1 MNATPAGQAAQASQ
15 EDRAVQAARSAPT
28 VQVAATAPTAQTAKT
43 AQTARGAQAAPPA
56 RPVIPRATYR
66 LQLHRDFG
74 FDAARAVLPYLQR
87 LGISH
92 VYCSPIT
99 RARPGSRHGYDVVD
113 HAQINPE
120 LGGHA
125 GFIAFAA
132 AARALGLGLLIDQVP
147 NHMCVFGADNPWWQ
161 DVLAHG
167 QASEFAAYFDIDW
180 LPPNP
185 ALHGK
190 LLLPVLGDAYGDVLE
205 RGEIRLQ
212 GDAAAGAL
220 ALHYHEHRFPLDPAS
235 YALLLQAAAARCQ
248 GSTALALRALASEC
262 RALPPR
268 DAVDAAPASDAPPRH
283 VPCRRMQQRLA
294 RLLQRDRHAAA
305 ALQAMVDEFN
315 AEPGHE
321 RLHALHERQ
330 AWRLAD
336 WRMAADEIN
345 YRRFFDI
352 NELAAVRVEDPR
364 VFEAVQGMA
373 LDLAAQGH
381 VDGLRI
387 DHADGLLD
395 PAAYFGRLQQGL
407 AQRLGRGADAAGARP
422 LYVVAEK
429 ITAAHEEMP
438 RDWVVH
444 GSTGYR
450 FSNVVNGVFVERRN
464 AQRMERVWRAFG
476 GSDACER
483 IVADCKRMV
492 AHGAMAAQL
501 TTLTQALQRIALAD
515 RRTRDYGVHMLR
527 DALAE
532 VAAAMPVY
540 RTYVVQ
546 QASAQDRQFIDWAVA
561 QARRRS
567 DALAP
572 TVFDFLRQCLL
583 AEALPGADP
592 ALAERVRVF
601 AMAFQQFCA
610 PVAAKGIEDTAFYRY
625 HRLVSLNEVGGD
637 PASFGVSASAFHG
650 ANRDRRAHWPHTLL
664 ATSTHDHKRS
674 EDVRCRIDVLSEVP
688 AAWRLAMRRWK
699 TQTRSWRVV
708 VDGEAA
714 PGAADLMLLHQT
726 LLGTLPP
733 EGLDEPGLGA
743 YRERIEAY
751 MLKAAR
757 EAKLHTRW
765 VRPDA
770 EYEAALLGTVRGLL
784 GRLDGNPVLADL
796 QARARRV
803 AWFGAW
809 NALAMTVLKCSVP
822 GVPDFYQGN
831 ELVELSLVDP
841 DNRRPVDFALRRR
854 LLVELQALRGDGAS
868 PIAPAAL
875 AAMARQPEDG
885 RLKLWLAWRL
895 LTLRREQPA
904 LWRDG
909 SYVALRV
916 LGDKR
921 RHALAFARRT
931 PQATLLVAVAR
942 KFAQLGGEPGTP
954 PVGAALWAGT
964 EVRRPDW
971 LPRRPLRARELF
983 SEREVVL
990 GAGPLALAER
1000 FAELPLTALWIP
1012 AAEHGGA

>member
-1 MNATPAGQAAQASQ
+1 MNAPHSATP
-15 EDRAVQAARSAPT
+15 
-28 VQVAATAPTAQTAKT
+28 
-43 AQTARGAQAAPPA
+43 

-74 FDAARAVLPYLQR
+74 FDAARALLPYLQR
-87 LGISH
+87 LGVSH
-92 VYCSPIT
+92 VYCSPIM

-120 LGGHA
+120 LGGMA
-125 GFIAFAA
+125 GFAAFAE
-132 AARALGLGLLIDQVP
+132 AARALGLGLLLDQVP
-147 NHMCVFGADNPWWQ
+147 NHMGVFGADNGWWQ
-161 DVLAHG
+161 DVLEHG
-167 QASEFAAYFDIDW
+167 PASQFAAYFDIDW
-180 LPPNP
+180 QPPNP

-190 LLLPVLGDAYGDVLE
+190 LLLPVLGDAYGEVLD
-205 RGEIRLQ
+205 RGEIQLRCE
-212 GDAAAGAL
+212 AEAGTL
-220 ALHYHEHRFPLDPAS
+220 TLHYYEHRFPLDPAS
-235 YALLLQAAAARCQ
+235 YALALQAAAQRGA
-248 GSTALALRALASEC
+248 GTAAVALRALASEC

-268 DAVDAAPASDAPPRH
+268 HAPVEAAAAP
-283 VPCRRMQQRLA
+283 VPARRDSCRRMQQRLA

-305 ALQAMVDEFN
+305 ALHGAV
-315 AEPGHE
+315 AEINGE
-321 RLHALHERQ
+321 AGRDRLHALHELQ
-330 AWRLAD
+330 AYRLAD

-352 NELAAVRVEDPR
+352 NELAAVRVEDER
-364 VFEAVQGMA
+364 VFEAVQGLV
-373 LDLAAQGH
+373 LDLAAQGR

-387 DHADGLLD
+387 DHPDGLLD
-395 PAAYFGRLQQGL
+395 PAAYFGRLQLGL
-407 AQRLGRGADAAGARP
+407 ARRLGGDTGARP
-422 LYVVAEK
+422 LYLVVEK
-429 ITAAHEEMP
+429 IVAAHEELP
-438 RDWVVH
+438 RDWAVH
-444 GSTGYR
+444 GTTGYR
-450 FSNVVNGVFVERRN
+450 FSNLVNGLFVERRN
-464 AQRMERVWRAFG
+464 RQRMERIWRDFG
-476 GSDACER
+476 GDSEGYER
-483 IVADCKRMV
+483 IVPRCKRSV
-492 AHGAMAAQL
+492 ARGAMAAQL

-540 RTYVVQ
+540 RSYVVA

-567 DALAP
+567 HALAP
-572 TVFDFLRQCLL
+572 ALFDFVRQCLL
-583 AEALPGADP
+583 AQALPGAG
-592 ALAERVRVF
+592 AEQAGRVRAF

-650 ANRDRRAHWPHTLL
+650 ANRDRQRHWPHTML

-699 TQTRSWRVV
+699 TQTRSWRVL
-708 VDGEAA
+708 VDGALA
-714 PGAADLMLLHQT
+714 PSGADLMLLHQT
-726 LLGTLPP
+726 LLGTLPA
-733 EGLDEPGLGA
+733 EGLDARSLPA

-757 EAKLHTRW
+757 EAKLHTDW
-765 VRPDA
+765 IGPETD
-770 EYEAALLGTVRGLL
+770 YEAALLGTVRGLL

-796 QARARRV
+796 QARARRI

-809 NALAMTVLKCSVP
+809 NSLAMTVLKCSAP
-822 GVPDFYQGN
+822 GVPDLYQGS
-831 ELVELSLVDP
+831 ELIELSLVDP
-841 DNRRPVDFALRRR
+841 DNRRPVDYALRRR
-854 LLVELQALRGDGAS
+854 LLDELEALRAGGGL
-868 PIAPAAL
+868 PTAL
-875 AAMARQPEDG
+875 AAMAQKPEDG

-895 LTLRREQPA
+895 LALRREQPA
-904 LWRDG
+904 LFRDG
-909 SYVALRV
+909 AYVALRV

-971 LPRRPLRARELF
+971 LPRGPLRAVELF
-983 SEREVVL
+983 SEREVEI
-990 GAGPLALAER
+990 GAGALPLAER
-1000 FAELPLTALWIP
+1000 FADLPLAALWLP
-1012 AAEHGGA
+1012 GDEHGGA